1 MWTLETG
8 PGSNGSNSS
17 LVKGKK
23 YYHFPGLLYHTLI
36 KYEERM
42 SYSKTVA
49 TLTPILIS
57 QSSHISPL
65 NYVIFMTI
73 F

>member
-8 PGSNGSNSS
+8 PDSNGSNSS
-17 LVKGKK
+17 LAKGKK

-36 KYEERM
+36 KYEEECM

-49 TLTPILIS
+49 ALFPILLVSHPIS
-57 QSSHISPL
+57 THQIMSYL
-65 NYVIFMTI
+65 
-73 F
+73 